1 MTFFLLL
8 SLVRVSNIYVCKSR
22 STGRMFDISIKALLQ
37 TQEFINAESPGR
49 ILLIILNFI

>member
-1 MTFFLLL
+1 MTFFLRL

-22 STGRMFDISIKALLQ
+22 STGRMFDISIKALQ
-37 TQEFINAESPGR
+37 KTQEFMKAESADR